1 MEQRNIKRRKIFL
14 ILAAS
19 IAGIFLFSR
28 SAIKNESVKQ
38 IIRTEQAPAPIGPY
52 SQATEAGG
60 TIYLSGQIA
69 IDPASGK
76 LVEGGIS
83 AETRQV
89 LENLKAV
96 LEAAGADL
104 THVVKCSIFLSD
116 MSEFAEMNKV
126 YGEFFSS
133 APPAR
138 ECVQVARLPKDVHV
152 EISAIA
158 VK

>member
-1 MEQRNIKRRKIFL
+1 MVAL
-14 ILAAS
+14 IAATL
-19 IAGIFLFSR
+19 LFSR
-28 SAIKNESVKQ
+28 SATKTGSVKQ
-38 IIRTEQAPAPIGPY
+38 IIRTEKAPAPIGPY

-60 TIYLSGQIA
+60 VIYLSGQIA
-69 IDPASGK
+69 IDPATGK
-76 LVEGGIS
+76 LVEGGIG

-89 LENLKAV
+89 LQNLQAV
-96 LEAAGADL
+96 LQAANADL

-126 YGEFFSS
+126 YGEFFKQ